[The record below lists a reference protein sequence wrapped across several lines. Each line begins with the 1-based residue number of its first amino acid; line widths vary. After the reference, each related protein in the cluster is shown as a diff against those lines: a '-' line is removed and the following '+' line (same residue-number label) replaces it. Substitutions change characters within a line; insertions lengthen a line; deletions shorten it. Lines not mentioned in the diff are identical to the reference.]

1 MLTEEEKRKRNAE
14 KSRRR
19 RAAVYA
25 QRGEEG
31 RIIEQELQ
39 KGNEI
44 YNKLVNQLETFDKAF
59 AGNPVY
65 PKYRS
70 KIVFYIKN
78 ANSSLTYFGS
88 SHYVYVLKQAFDYMN
103 GAIKIMKEFKE
114 ELSKNRQNSS
124 EQMGK

>member
-31 RIIEQELQ
+31 RIIEKELI

-44 YNKLVNQLETFDKAF
+44 YNKLVNQLETFDRVF
-59 AGNPVY
+59 AGNPIY